1 MPGKGKTGS
10 QLLET
15 LRKHVRSVK
24 ARAAG
29 MGWVSPGISLQTEGS
44 LWERGRIPSGKR
56 LDERGGLGTADLLNT
71 GARTAG
77 GRQSLGLRAVSLMLY
92 PEPGQKPPGL
102 PRLPLPGTACLRPQG
117 THPEASSLCSLPRRE
132 AEETTASE
140 DQLPRRPQLR
150 RTSSQEGGGTGQAES
165 VKVTAESE
173 ACWPCMD

>member
-1 MPGKGKTGS
+1 
-10 QLLET
+10 
-15 LRKHVRSVK
+15 
-24 ARAAG
+24 

-44 LWERGRIPSGKR
+44 LWERGRIPS
-56 LDERGGLGTADLLNT
+56 DWMRGEGLALQTLLNT

-102 PRLPLPGTACLRPQG
+102 PRLLLPGTACLRPQG
-117 THPEASSLCSLPRRE
+117 MRPEASSLCSLPRRE

-150 RTSSQEGGGTGQAES
+150 RTSSQEGAGRGQAES
-165 VKVTAESE
+165 VKVTAARE